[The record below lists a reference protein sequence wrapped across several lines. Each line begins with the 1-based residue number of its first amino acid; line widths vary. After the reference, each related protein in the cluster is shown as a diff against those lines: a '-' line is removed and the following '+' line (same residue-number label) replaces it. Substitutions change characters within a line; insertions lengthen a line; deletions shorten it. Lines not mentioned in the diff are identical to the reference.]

1 MAEVPSIAFE
11 RGEHSRFY
19 GAKVTVFVGSRIVT
33 ILRDDIPD
41 IPWPGYW
48 DLPGGGRE
56 NGEGAWDCAVREC
69 REETSLALGADDLLW
84 GRRYRTERHDNW
96 FFVAQV
102 AAKRT
107 SELLLGTEGQE
118 LRLMSVKDY
127 LIHPK
132 AIPNFQQRLADWVA
146 RTEATAEYRSRCD

>member
-11 RGEHSRFY
+11 RGAHSGFY

-33 ILRDDIPD
+33 ILRDDISN

-48 DLPGGGRE
+48 DLAGGGRE
-56 NGEGAWDCAVREC
+56 NGESAWDCAVREC
-69 REETSLALGADDLLW
+69 CEETSLALSADDLLW
-84 GRRYRTERHDNW
+84 GRRYRTERHVNW

-102 AAKRT
+102 APARA

-127 LIHPK
+127 LTHPK
-132 AIPNFQQRLADWVA
+132 AIPHFQQRLADWVA
-146 RTEATAEYRSRCD
+146 GTEATAEG